1 MALAT
6 ALGAAGAEPVFY
18 NDAKI
23 PMRDGINL
31 AADIYLPSNRAEKIG
46 CFLSFSPYKATAS
59 DSPWYPERAEA
70 WGVAT
75 MAVDC
80 RGLCHSEGVFEPWD
94 PALPDDAWDLLDWIS
109 SQPWSNGRVV
119 MVGGSYPGATQLAC
133 MRSGHPA
140 LVACAPSVV
149 SFDAYSINYAN
160 GILLTPFQK
169 GWHCGLAG
177 EKSWIELTKHADPAD
192 PYWTARSDRRDLAKT
207 RSRAFYQAG
216 WYDKLG
222 VATFESFAEMPSGS
236 FLRVGPWS
244 HGVNTFDEPDINYSS
259 KAGRGGSVTEDL
271 ELDFLRSAL
280 EGYEPQTAK
289 LPGKILMY
297 VMGRNEWRYE
307 NQWPPKGAQDRDLH
321 FTDGFGLSFAP
332 DAATGADEFAY
343 DPENPVP
350 SRGGRIIHAGGQYEQ
365 SDIEA
370 RDDVLC
376 YTTPVLDKDVEV
388 VGNVVAHIRATSTA
402 PVADVAVKLVDVHP
416 DGKAYNVIDSI
427 ARGSFAPGKATSLD
441 FRVDVTAFAFLKG
454 HRIRVEIA
462 GSCAPHY
469 DKADL
474 PARTSLLRGGADGS
488 RIVLP
493 VLDGRAR

>member
-6 ALGAAGAEPVFY
+6 TLAATASRGEAVFFD
-18 NDAKI
+18 NAKI
-23 PMRDGINL
+23 PMRDGVNL

-46 CFLSFSPYKATAS
+46 CFMQLSPYKATAGEK
-59 DSPWYPERAEA
+59 PWYKARAED

-75 MAVDC
+75 MSVDC

-94 PALPDDAWDLLDWIS
+94 PAFPDDAWDLLDWIS
-109 SQPWSNGRVV
+109 RQPWSNGRVV
-119 MVGGSYPGATQLAC
+119 MVGGSYPGAGQLAC

-149 SFDAYSINYAN
+149 TFDAYTINYAN
-160 GILLTPFQK
+160 GILETPFQK
-169 GWHCGLAG
+169 GWHTGLAG
-177 EKSWIELTKHADPAD
+177 EASWTELGKHPDPAD
-192 PYWTARSDRRDLAKT
+192 PYWTARSDLRKLKESRG
-207 RSRAFYQAG
+207 RAFYQAG

-222 VATFESFAEMPSGS
+222 VATFESFAKMPAGS
-236 FLRVGPWS
+236 FLRIGPWS
-244 HGVNTFDEPDINYSS
+244 HGVNTFDKPDISY
-259 KAGRGGSVTEDL
+259 AGDKGGAVTEDL

-280 EGYEPQTAK
+280 EGREPATAK

-297 VMGRNEWRYE
+297 VMGRNEWRYANE
-307 NQWPPKGAQDRDLH
+307 WPLPGTQDRRLYFGKD
-321 FTDGFGLSFAP
+321 FGLSFEK
-332 DAATGADEFAY
+332 DAEAGEDAFAY

-376 YTTPVLDKDVEV
+376 YTTAPLEADLEV
-388 VGNVVAHIRATSTA
+388 IGAVGASIRASSTA
-402 PVADVAVKLVDVHP
+402 AVADVAVKLVDVHP
-416 DGKAYNVIDSI
+416 DGKAYNVVDTV
-427 ARGSFAPGKATSLD
+427 ARGAFKPGRTTSLE

-469 DKADL
+469 DKAAE
-474 PARTSLLRGGADGS
+474 PATTRLHRGGGDAS
-488 RIVLP
+488 FLTLP
-493 VLDGRAR
+493 VAP

>member
-1 MALAT
+1 MAIAAT
-6 ALGAAGAEPVFY
+6 LGAAAGEPVFL
-18 NDAKI
+18 NKAKI

-31 AADIYLPSNRAEKIG
+31 AANIYLPSNRAERIG
-46 CFLSFSPYKATAS
+46 CFLSFSPYKATAANA
-59 DSPWYPERAEA
+59 PWYPARAEE

-80 RGLCHSEGVFEPWD
+80 RGLCNSEGVFEPWD
-94 PALPDDAWDLLDWIS
+94 PALPEDAEDLLKWIS

-149 SFDAYSINYAN
+149 TFDAYTINYAN
-160 GILLTPFQK
+160 GILETPFQK
-169 GWHCGLAG
+169 GWHTGLAG
-177 EKSWIELTKHADPAD
+177 EKSWEEVGKHPDPAD
-192 PYWTARSDRRDLAKT
+192 PYWTARSDRRNLSKSRA
-207 RSRAFYQAG
+207 RAFYQAG

-222 VATFESFAEMPSGS
+222 VATFESFAEMPAGS
-236 FLRVGPWS
+236 FLRIGPWS
-244 HGVNTFDEPDINYSS
+244 HGVNTFDSPDIDYSGKS
-259 KAGRGGSVTEDL
+259 GKGGSVTEDL

-280 EGYEPQTAK
+280 EGREPETAK

-297 VMGRNEWRYE
+297 VMGRNEWRYT
-307 NQWPPKGAQDRDLH
+307 NDWPPKGVANRDFFLAK
-321 FTDGFGLSFAP
+321 DFGLSRAA
-332 DAATGADEFAY
+332 DAETGSDAFDY
-343 DPENPVP
+343 DPQDPVP

-376 YTTPVLDKDVEV
+376 YTTGVLAEDVEV
-388 VGNVVAHIRATSTA
+388 IGDVRASIRATSTA

-416 DGKAYNVIDSI
+416 DGKAYNVVDTV
-427 ARGSFAPGKATSLD
+427 ARGSFKPGEATSLE

-469 DKADL
+469 DKSEL
-474 PARTSLLRGGADGS
+474 PARTSILRGGAEGS

-493 VLDGRAR
+493 IAGADAR